1 MLIRIWSSSFGWLLS
16 FINIELEFQHKA
28 WRSKEFLFHMQQTLE
43 SADVLKEK
51 SKKEQNQR
59 REEGKRDLRVMWEA
73 AWRRAVVSILMWHQQ
88 NDSSPAQSVAACR
101 RAGPGPAHLHST
113 WGRRRDSNSQPL
125 LGLTQ
130 MQWPIKDGTQRRRSA
145 EEERPALNHHPGKEP
160 AASTVSHLP
169 HTPLHQRRYPNVVAQ
184 G

>member
-1 MLIRIWSSSFGWLLS
+1 MAENKGAAEMLIRIWSSSFGGLLS
-16 FINIELEFQHKA
+16 FINIELEFQQKA

-88 NDSSPAQSVAACR
+88 NDSSSAESVAAGEQAEALHTSTAPED
-101 RAGPGPAHLHST
+101 AG
-113 WGRRRDSNSQPL
+113 
-125 LGLTQ
+125 
-130 MQWPIKDGTQRRRSA
+130 GTQTRNRCW
-145 EEERPALNHHPGKEP
+145 
-160 AASTVSHLP
+160 VSP
-169 HTPLHQRRYPNVVAQ
+169 RCSDQ
-184 G
+184 